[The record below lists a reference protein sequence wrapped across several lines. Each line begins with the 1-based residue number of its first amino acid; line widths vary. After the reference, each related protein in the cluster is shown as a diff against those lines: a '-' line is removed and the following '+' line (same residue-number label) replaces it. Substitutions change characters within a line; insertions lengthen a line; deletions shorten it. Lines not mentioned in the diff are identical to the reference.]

1 MATIST
7 SLLRRKLLKPLI
19 MACKC
24 PDLAS
29 EVDTAPFMPL
39 LRDPFTRSHA
49 SKAFDAEGGEISKDH

>member
-1 MATIST
+1 MATVST

-29 EVDTAPFMPL
+29 EVDATPFMPL
-39 LRDPFTRSHA
+39 LRDLFTRGHA
-49 SKAFDAEGGEISKDH
+49 SKALDGEGGEISKDN